1 MSGGTFDYSQR
12 TIELIADDIEQ
23 TILEAGRKIP
33 DVLLEEHQHRYSREI
48 PLEEQYYS
56 SYNRKT
62 MDIMKRAVYIL
73 RMAYIYAQRIDWMLS
88 GDDGEDDLVRR
99 LNQELHELKTKYP
112 SGKSTFKKKR
122 VRYDDDYG
130 GFREIPDE

>member
-1 MSGGTFDYSQR
+1 MNDKHTKKKYTIMSGGTFDYSQR

-33 DVLLEEHQHRYSREI
+33 DVLLEEQQHRYSREI

-88 GDDGEDDLVRR
+88 GDDSEDDLVRR
-99 LNQELHELKTKYP
+99 LNKELHELKTKHP
-112 SGKSTFKKKR
+112 
-122 VRYDDDYG
+122 
-130 GFREIPDE
+130 

>member
-33 DVLLEEHQHRYSREI
+33 DVLLEEQQHRYSREI

-88 GDDGEDDLVRR
+88 GDDGAVLRIEQSHFRLGQWYLQKSVLHLSYGIDLSIDLQRD
-99 LNQELHELKTKYP
+99 
-112 SGKSTFKKKR
+112 GKEK
-122 VRYDDDYG
+122 
-130 GFREIPDE
+130 